1 MRNVILICQSL
12 LFCCFLHAQ
21 NKVTV
26 KAGPELLTSFNHRE
40 TFIGIGGSIEALK
53 LIKER
58 LTLGFNT
65 GFLNFTATKSIPG
78 SYSKTSYSLIPVL
91 LVIHYPLPIT
101 PNLYGEDH
109 MGYSFAQNAI
119 YEKTAEKVAGGFTYY
134 FAIGYTIGPY
144 FDISVKVG
152 RSRFDKKDNPAN
164 VNEHN
169 LGLKLAY
176 IF

>member
-1 MRNVILICQSL
+1 MRNIFLICQL
-12 LFCCFLHAQ
+12 LLLSYCLNAQ
-21 NKVTV
+21 KISV

-58 LTLGFNT
+58 LTFGINT
-65 GFLNFTATKSIPG
+65 GFLNFTATKSLTG
-78 SYSKTSYSLIPVL
+78 SYNKTSYGVIPVL

-119 YEKTAEKVAGGFTYY
+119 YEKTGEKVAGGFTYY
-134 FAIGYTIGPY
+134 FALGYTIGSH
-144 FDISVKVG
+144 FDASVKVG

-169 LGLKLAY
+169 VGLKIAY

>member
-1 MRNVILICQSL
+1 MRNIFLICQL
-12 LFCCFLHAQ
+12 LLLCYCLNAQ
-21 NKVTV
+21 KITV
-26 KAGPELLTSFNHRE
+26 KAGPELLTSFNHSE

-58 LTLGFNT
+58 LTLGINT
-65 GFLNFTATKSIPG
+65 GFLNFTATKSLPG
-78 SYSKTSYSLIPVL
+78 SNNKPHYSLIPVL

-109 MGYSFAQNAI
+109 MGYSFAQNVV
-119 YEKTAEKVAGGFTYY
+119 YEKTGGKVAGGFTYY
-134 FAIGYTIGPY
+134 FAIGYTIGSY
-144 FDISVKVG
+144 FDVSIKVG

-169 LGLKLAY
+169 IGLKIAY
-176 IF
+176 VF